1 MNQDDNIDFSEPEFE
16 NYGNPYENDP
26 LDISK
31 LLPPHSV
38 EAEQSVIGGLLLANH
53 RWDDVVEHLSA
64 DDFYRDEHRQI
75 FRAMEILSDED
86 HPIDVVTL
94 QSKLS
99 SLDVLERI
107 GGLRYLAELAE
118 NTPSAANIQA
128 YAHLVQEKSITRKLL
143 IAADSLETIA
153 RNPEGRN
160 AQEII
165 EEAERELQNIAEGRT
180 KEGGPRD
187 MDDVLQHTIKRI
199 EYLVENKGTIAGL
212 ATGFKELD
220 EYTNGLHPSDLVIVA
235 ARPAMGKTAFSM
247 NLVEAALLK
256 NSPAKPAIVFSMEM
270 SAEQLMLRLVSATGR
285 INQGHIKTGSLAD
298 DDWPKLSSAMTKLKG
313 KPLYIDDTPGLTP
326 TEIRARTRRIHRM
339 HGEIGIIMIDYIQ
352 LMQVSGRSEGR
363 TAEISEISRSLKGLA
378 KEFNCPVVALSQLNR
393 SVEQRPNKRPIMS
406 DIRESG
412 AIEQDA
418 DIILFL
424 YRDDYYDEESEDKG
438 LAEIIISKHRA
449 GETGTVKLAFHG
461 QYTRF
466 DDIAADAY
474 NKYDEF

>member
-1 MNQDDNIDFSEPEFE
+1 MNQDDNIDFSEPEFD
-16 NYGNPYENDP
+16 NYGNPYEEE
-26 LDISK
+26 LDLNK

-75 FRAMEILSDED
+75 FRAMEILFEED
-86 HPIDVVTL
+86 LPIDVVTL
-94 QSKLS
+94 QSKLA

-160 AQEII
+160 AQDII
-165 EEAERELQNIAEGRT
+165 EEAERELQQIAEGRT
-180 KEGGPRD
+180 KEGGPRE
-187 MDDVLQHTIKRI
+187 MDDVLKNTIEQI
-199 EYLVENKGTIAGL
+199 EHLVENKGTISGL
-212 ATGFKELD
+212 ATGFTDLD

-247 NLVEAALLK
+247 NLIEAALLK
-256 NSPAKPAIVFSMEM
+256 NDTAKPAIVFSMEM

-285 INQGHIKTGSLAD
+285 IDQGHIKTGALSD
-298 DDWPKLSSAMTKLKG
+298 DDWPKLSAAITKLKG

-326 TEIRARTRRIHRM
+326 TEIRARTRRIHRV
-339 HGEIGIIMIDYIQ
+339 HGEIGIIMVDYIQ

-393 SVEQRPNKRPIMS
+393 AVEQRPNKRPVMS

-418 DIILFL
+418 DIIMFL

-438 LAEIIISKHRA
+438 LAEVIIGKHRA
-449 GETGTVKLAFHG
+449 GATGTIKLAFHG

-466 DDIAADAY
+466 DNLTSENY
-474 NKYDEF
+474 GGHNEF